1 MKINVILAHCSCY
14 GIGYRGK
21 MCWRVGA
28 DLKLFAKLTTGDGD
42 YKNAI
47 IMGRKTWESL
57 PGKRPLMARDNLILS
72 RLPVVDANDSHN
84 SHVAWFSNIDA
95 VLARCTINQYNEV
108 WIIGGEQIYSAF
120 MGADAPYRSLV
131 HTVHITRIDADFR
144 CDAFCSEDAVSESAM
159 QKYFT
164 PVSKRYSVEKCVILS
179 LDSDTPPPPP
189 TNLNV
194 IFCEYVNNIYT

>member
-1 MKINVILAHCSCY
+1 MKINVILAHCSDY

-21 MCWRVGA
+21 MGWRIEA
-28 DLKLFAKLTTGDGD
+28 DLKLFAKLTTGHGD

-57 PGKRPLMARDNLILS
+57 PGRRPLMARDNLILS
-72 RLPVVDANDSHN
+72 RMPMDANDSSPH
-84 SHVAWFSNIDA
+84 SHVAWFSDIDA
-95 VLARCTINQYNEV
+95 VLARCATNQYNEV
-108 WIIGGEQIYSAF
+108 WVIGGEQLYSAF
-120 MGADAPYRSLV
+120 LGADAPYRSLV

-159 QKYFT
+159 RKYFT
-164 PVSKRYSVEKCVILS
+164 PVCKRHSMEKCVILS
-179 LDSDTPPPPP
+179 SESDTPPLPP

-194 IFCEYVNNIYT
+194 TFCEYVNNIYT